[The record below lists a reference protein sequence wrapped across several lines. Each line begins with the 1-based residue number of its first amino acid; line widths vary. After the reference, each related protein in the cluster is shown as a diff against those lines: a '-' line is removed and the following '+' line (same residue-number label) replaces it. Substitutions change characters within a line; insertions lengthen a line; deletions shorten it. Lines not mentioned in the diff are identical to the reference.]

1 MRGGL
6 RHNGRVLKKVFLL
19 LLVGFA
25 IYYLLSTPADAADFV
40 SSSFSGIMDAFERV
54 GVFFNELIN

>member
-1 MRGGL
+1 MLGGL

-25 IYYLLSTPADAADFV
+25 IYYLLSTPDDAANFV
-40 SSSFSGIMDAFERV
+40 SSSFSGIMDGFQQV
-54 GVFFNELIN
+54 GVFFNELVN

>member
-1 MRGGL
+1 MLGGL

-25 IYYLLSTPADAADFV
+25 IYYLLSTPDDAANFV
-40 SSSFSGIMDAFERV
+40 SSSFSGIMDAFQQV

>member
-1 MRGGL
+1 MSRGL

-19 LLVGFA
+19 LLVGFV

-40 SSSFSGIMDAFERV
+40 SSSFGGIMDAFQRV
-54 GVFFNELIN
+54 GVFVNELVN

>member
-1 MRGGL
+1 MRGGV

-25 IYYLLSTPADAADFV
+25 IYYMLSTPDDAANFV
-40 SSSFSGIMDAFERV
+40 SSSFGGIMDAFQRV
-54 GVFFNELIN
+54 GVFFNELVN

>member
-25 IYYLLSTPADAADFV
+25 IYYMLSTPDDAANFV
-40 SSSFSGIMDAFERV
+40 SSSFGGIMDAFQQV
-54 GVFFNELIN
+54 GVFFNELVN

>member
-1 MRGGL
+1 LAARL
-6 RHNGRVLKKVFLL
+6 RHNGGVLKKVFVL

-40 SSSFSGIMDAFERV
+40 SSSFSGIMDAFQRV
-54 GVFFNELIN
+54 GVFFNELVN

>member
-25 IYYLLSTPADAADFV
+25 IYYMLSTPDDAANFV
-40 SSSFSGIMDAFERV
+40 SSSFSGIMDGFQQV
-54 GVFFNELIN
+54 GVFFNELVN

>member
-1 MRGGL
+1 MSRGL

-40 SSSFSGIMDAFERV
+40 SSSFSGIMDAFQRV
-54 GVFFNELIN
+54 GVFFNELVN

>member
-1 MRGGL
+1 MLGGV

-40 SSSFSGIMDAFERV
+40 SSSFSGIMDGFQRV
-54 GVFFNELIN
+54 GVFFNELVN